1 MSFKELLRWFGVL
14 PIAILAA
21 TLVLF
26 PSHWI
31 LVMKFGVDSGWGRFL
46 EQLIA
51 PFLSAWA
58 FVAAGS
64 GIAPKYKLK
73 TSYLL
78 AALWICLTVGIF
90 IYIMGNEI
98 GEPKYY
104 GLSSIGGIAGSIV
117 GAWKVKEQLSSESNL

>member
-14 PIAILAA
+14 PVAILAA

-26 PSHWI
+26 PFHWI

-51 PFLSAWA
+51 PFLSAIA
-58 FVAAGS
+58 FVVS
-64 GIAPKYKLK
+64 GASIAPKFKLK
-73 TSYLL
+73 ISYLL
-78 AALWICLTVGIF
+78 AGLWICGTVLGTLYIF
-90 IYIMGNEI
+90 MSGN

-104 GLSSIGGIAGSIV
+104 GLAPIGGIIGSIV
-117 GAWKVKEQLSSESNL
+117 GAWNIKQHLINETNS